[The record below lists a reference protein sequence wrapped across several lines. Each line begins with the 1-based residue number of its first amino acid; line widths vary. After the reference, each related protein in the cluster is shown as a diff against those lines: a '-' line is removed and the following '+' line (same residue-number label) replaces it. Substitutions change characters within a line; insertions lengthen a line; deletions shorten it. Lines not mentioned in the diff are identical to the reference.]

1 LITGIESNGILQFNL
16 GVNTYKG
23 IVMNT
28 RLTCCI
34 SGYKTK
40 CWHQI
45 EWSCDRSPD
54 GNDTHPGGAIHVHIS

>member
-1 LITGIESNGILQFNL
+1 
-16 GVNTYKG
+16 
-23 IVMNT
+23 MNT